1 MNERKSLFSLV
12 HENCENYKSTA
23 AWFLGPKGENVDIFS
38 DMILKSIKEHAEFR
52 ATHYKKD
59 DKPYIT
65 PEIKS
70 SIQYKNAI
78 DKMENVRLELTQRL
92 HGSVPFFSQR
102 YQAHMSWDTV
112 MPGNIGYL
120 TAMLYNQNNVA
131 TEVGTATCVLEKEVG
146 QQLCQLLGFPSKS
159 SWGHITADGTI
170 ANTESMWVARN
181 LKFYPL
187 AIKQALINHSTK
199 LYNAVENLTVHVFN
213 SDKNMI
219 EEKKLVDCT
228 EWQLLN
234 IDSSEIMDLPE
245 NMIHMCNLSSGE
257 LDTYLAPFLLQ
268 NIGLMEYTRIYPS
281 ISNVK
286 ILVPA
291 TYHYSWPKAST
302 ILGLG
307 QDSIIKIPVDDNC
320 RMNIDLF
327 RQELINC
334 SEKHTPVLMTVA
346 IVGST
351 EEGIVDNINDI
362 LNVKEDLAKNYGLQ
376 FHFHC
381 DAAWGGYLRSI
392 LIDSQVDNTIDESDH
407 YIPALSLSSY
417 AQLQYRKLSCAD
429 TITIDPHKAGFI
441 PYPAGSLCYRD
452 GRLRYLIT
460 FKADYIHSDPDTNIG
475 IFGIEGSKPGA
486 AAAAVWMAHKTIPL
500 NKKGYGQILGE
511 CIYSTKIYYCYWL
524 TLAKENDNFS
534 IQTLIPLPN
543 EIMDLDNKHVIL
555 NGSEEILSYIR
566 NHIIGKTNEE
576 IAANPNSLAL
586 LQQIG
591 ADVLIN
597 SFIVNFKVNGKSN
610 QDLNKLNQLNE
621 KLFNM
626 FSITTTEQALKN
638 KVEYILTFSKFN
650 SNTYKEAFSR
660 ICNNWSIK
668 TDGLNNYSLNFL
680 INTILQPWPNNHEFV
695 EEIMHI
701 FKLGINE
708 CIKEILN

>member
-1 MNERKSLFSLV
+1 MNEKKSLFSLV
-12 HENCENYKSTA
+12 HENNENYKSTA
-23 AWFLGPKGENVDIFS
+23 AWFLGPKGENVDILS
-38 DMILKSIKEHAEFR
+38 DMVIKSIKEHAEFR

-70 SIQYKNAI
+70 SDQYKNAVN
-78 DKMENVRLELTQRL
+78 KMEKVRLELTQLL

-102 YQAHMSWDTV
+102 YQAHMTWDTV
-112 MPGNIGYL
+112 IPGNIGYL

-170 ANTESMWVARN
+170 ANIEAMWAARN

-187 AIKQALINHSTK
+187 AIKQALINNSNY
-199 LYNAVENLTVHVFN
+199 LNNAFENLTVHVFD
-213 SDKNMI
+213 SKNNKI
-219 EEKKLVDCT
+219 EEKKLVNCS

-245 NMIHMCNLSSGE
+245 KIIGMCNLSPGQ
-257 LDTYLAPFLLQ
+257 LDTYLTPLLLQ
-268 NIGLMEYTRIYPS
+268 NKGLMEYTRMYPS

-286 ILVPA
+286 ILVPV

-327 RQELINC
+327 KQELINC
-334 SEKHTPVLMTVA
+334 SQNQIPVLMAVA

-362 LNVKEDLAKNYGLQ
+362 LIVKEQLAKNYGLQ
-376 FHFHC
+376 FSLHC

-392 LIDSQVDNTIDESDH
+392 LIESQVDNTIVDSDN

-417 AQLQYRKLSCAD
+417 AQLQYNKLSSAD

-486 AAAAVWMAHKTIPL
+486 AAAAVWMAHKSIPL
-500 NKKGYGQILGE
+500 NKTGYGQILGE

-524 TLAKENDNFS
+524 TIAKENDNFS

-543 EIMDLDNKHVIL
+543 KIMDLDNKNVIL
-555 NGSEEILSYIR
+555 SGTEEILSYIR
-566 NHIIGKTNEE
+566 NNIIGKTNEE
-576 IAANPNSLAL
+576 IAANSKALAL

-591 ADVLIN
+591 SDVLIN
-597 SFIVNFKVNGKSN
+597 SFIVNFKVNGKVN
-610 QDLNKLNQLNE
+610 HDLNKLNLLNE

-638 KVEYILTFSKFN
+638 KVEYILTLSKFN
-650 SNTYKEAFSR
+650 SDTYKEAFSR
-660 ICNNWSIK
+660 ICNNWGINTVDLS
-668 TDGLNNYSLNFL
+668 NYSLNFL

-695 EEIMHI
+695 EEIMHS

-708 CIKEILN
+708 CIKEVIS